1 MARPILELER
11 GKGEIEE
18 GLQIYYQAQRQR
30 EEESV
35 HMLIRWLNDD
45 QRLEQAEPC

>member
-1 MARPILELER
+1 MARPILEREREGER
-11 GKGEIEE
+11 GRGRP
-18 GLQIYYQAQRQR
+18 QIYYQAQRQR

-45 QRLEQAEPC
+45 QRLEQAEPR